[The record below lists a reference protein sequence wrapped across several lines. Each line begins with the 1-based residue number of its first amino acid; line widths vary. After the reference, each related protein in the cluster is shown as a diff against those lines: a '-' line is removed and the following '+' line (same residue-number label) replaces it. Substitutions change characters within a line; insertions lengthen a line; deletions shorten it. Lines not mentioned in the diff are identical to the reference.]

1 MSRRSDGSY
10 LKKVLVI
17 DLEATCWSGRP
28 PEGQRSEI
36 IEIGNA
42 VLQTE
47 DLRVEAGPEILVRP
61 TASEV
66 SAFCTELTS
75 LTQEDLDR
83 RGVSL
88 EEGLARLAAAHGD
101 LQTTIWASFGEYDRS
116 KLGEECAVHG
126 LAFPLSP
133 THLNIKRLTALALGW
148 RREEGMARAL
158 GCLGLEPLPGS
169 VHHRGA
175 DDACNIATIL
185 GHLLGLMREGLAQA

>member
-1 MSRRSDGSY
+1 MSPRPDGSY
-10 LKKVLVI
+10 LRRVLVV
-17 DLEATCWSGRP
+17 DLEATCWRGRP

-42 VLQTE
+42 ILHTE
-47 DLRVEAGPEILVRP
+47 DFRVEAGPEILVRP
-61 TASEV
+61 TASTV

-83 RGVSL
+83 RGVTL
-88 EEGLARLAAAHGD
+88 EEGLEFLAAAHGD
-101 LQTTIWASFGEYDRS
+101 LQTTIWAGFGEYDRT
-116 KLGEECAVHG
+116 KLAWECDLHG

-133 THLNIKRLTALALGW
+133 WHLNVKRLAALAMGW
-148 RREEGMARAL
+148 AREDGMTGTLRR
-158 GCLGLEPLPGS
+158 LGLEPLPGS

-185 GHLLGLMREGLAQA
+185 GCLLGRVRRGA

>member
-10 LKKVLVI
+10 LKRVLVI
-17 DLEATCWSGRP
+17 DLEATCFSGRP

-42 VLQTE
+42 VLYTE
-47 DLRVEAGPEILVRP
+47 DLRIEAGPEILVRP
-61 TASEV
+61 TVSAV

-75 LTQEDLDR
+75 LTQEDVDR

-101 LQTTIWASFGEYDRS
+101 LQSTIWASFGEYDRT
-116 KLGEECAVHG
+116 KLGEECRVHG
-126 LAFPLSP
+126 LDFPLSR
-133 THLNIKRLTALALGW
+133 THINIKRLAALAVGW
-148 RREEGMARAL
+148 PREEGMAGTL
-158 GCLGLEPLPGS
+158 GRLGLEPLPGS

-185 GHLLGLMREGLAQA
+185 GHLFGLLRKGLSQA